1 MRQLDGITDSK
12 DMSFSKPRE
21 TVEVTGAW
29 CVCCGPWVWKELD
42 MTQQLNNY
50 HFVSIF
56 ACELTKDFLMFIF
69 IGLFIYLATLG
80 LSCGMWDLVP

>member
-1 MRQLDGITDSK
+1 MGLERVGHDLATEQL
-12 DMSFSKPRE
+12 
-21 TVEVTGAW
+21 
-29 CVCCGPWVWKELD
+29 
-42 MTQQLNNY
+42 
-50 HFVSIF
+50 SIF